1 MAQAGENSP
10 TSAPL
15 YQTDLA
21 QTPLAEILV
30 TIHRYKVPGVVECRR
45 DEEVKR
51 IYLDRG
57 RIVFASTNQISES
70 LGDMLLG
77 EGRITREQYDE
88 SIRRVKATG
97 KRHGVTL
104 VEMRLLPAEELFAAV
119 QRQIH
124 EIIWS
129 LFTWTTGSATFTPGR
144 DKNLEFVKIDMS
156 VPYAVIHGVRRMPDA
171 RAVTARL
178 GTKATLF
185 ARTDRTPEDLGLD
198 EDEQR
203 LFVAVDGRSALYELV
218 QLPPLPAGENARLL
232 YAFAALQL
240 IAPVEAKK
248 VKIQVQTSGGKA
260 TE

>member
-1 MAQAGENSP
+1 MAPVENSP

-45 DEEVKR
+45 GDEVKR

-57 RIVFASTNQISES
+57 RIIFATTNQISES
-70 LGDMLLG
+70 LGDMLLK

-88 SIRRVKATG
+88 SIRRVKETK
-97 KRHGVTL
+97 KRHGVTM
-104 VEMRLLPAEELFAAV
+104 VEMRLLAPDELFAAV
-119 QRQIH
+119 QRQIA

-129 LFTWTTGSATFTPGR
+129 LFAWTNGTAAFTPGR
-144 DKNLEFVKIDMS
+144 DRSLEFVKIDMS
-156 VPYAVIHGVRRMPDA
+156 VPYAVVHGVRQMPDA

-185 ARTDRTPEDLGLD
+185 ARTASSLDDAGLD
-198 EDEQR
+198 PDEQH
-203 LFVAVDGRSALYELV
+203 LLDGVDGRRALYELV
-218 QLPPLPAGENARLL
+218 QLPPLAAGDNARLL
-232 YAFAALQL
+232 YAYSALQL
-240 IAPVEAKK
+240 IAPVEPKK
-248 VKIQVQTSGGKA
+248 VKIQVQTPGGKA